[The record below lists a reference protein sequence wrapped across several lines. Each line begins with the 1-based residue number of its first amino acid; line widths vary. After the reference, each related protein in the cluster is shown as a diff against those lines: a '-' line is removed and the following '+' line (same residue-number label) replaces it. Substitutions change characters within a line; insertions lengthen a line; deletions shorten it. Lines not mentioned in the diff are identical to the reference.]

1 MKKIMAF
8 VLSIAVIF
16 SFAACEAGT
25 IPSYYGK
32 TVVSV
37 TLADTPDYIKGET
50 LNPADVDLR
59 VVYDDN
65 TEAYFTGAELG
76 LKPGDATHTKNSYDL
91 LNSVNYF
98 SVVYGTNRDG
108 KQVVDQVNDY
118 LWPIQIAAVDVSTLD
133 ITIDPSNADKEIAV
147 NGTIAD
153 VDLAGLTYS
162 VEFAN
167 GNTKSIDPA
176 KLTNV
181 TWPITVSSFE
191 LKGSTATTGN
201 VSVVLKD
208 SVTNATLTSD
218 WTLAVVSDDDPI
230 ESIDIVINDGYE
242 IFEHGTNT
250 LAQILSNSKLVAT
263 RESEEE
269 ETITA
274 DSVVF
279 DDYQNTVNVQDYGR
293 SYDVTVVYG
302 GDTYTTTLSFDWTTD
317 YPTAVTVAQADP
329 NKTYTDGQTVSPAD
343 FSYTVTSWAS
353 KYDKYTDSEKAALCN
368 SGDFTVQN
376 AQILTGEQST
386 QNTGSHSIK
395 IVWSDENLRDKVQ
408 VSGVSQVTLAKK
420 G

>member
-108 KQVVDQVNDY
+108 KQVVDKINDY

-147 NGTIAD
+147 NGTMAD
-153 VDLAGLTYS
+153 VDLSGLTYS

-250 LAQILSNSKLVAT
+250 LAQIISNSKLVAT
-263 RESEEE
+263 RESGEE
-269 ETITA
+269 ETISA
-274 DSVVF
+274 SVVF
-279 DDYQNTVNVQDYGR
+279 DDYQNSVNVQDYGR
-293 SYDVTVVYG
+293 SYDATVTFNSEKYA
-302 GDTYTTTLSFDWTTD
+302 TKLTFEWTTD
-317 YPTAVTVAQADP
+317 YPTAVTATPASS
-329 NKTYTDGQTVSPAD
+329 TREYTDGQVVSPAD
-343 FSYTVTSWAS
+343 FTYEVTAWKSTYEDYTE
-353 KYDKYTDSEKAALCN
+353 SEEKALCN
-368 SGDFTVQN
+368 SDDFIVQN

-386 QNTGSHSIK
+386 ETTKTHNIK
-395 IVWSDENLRDKVQ
+395 IVWADEDLR
-408 VSGVSQVTLAKK
+408 SSVTVTAPSTVNLAKK

>member
-37 TLADTPDYIKGET
+37 TLADAPDYIKGET

-65 TEAYFTGAELG
+65 TETIFTGAELG
-76 LKPGDATHTKNSYDL
+76 LKPGDATHVKNSYDL
-91 LNSVNYF
+91 LNSINYF

-108 KQVVDQVNDY
+108 KQVVDTVNDY
-118 LWPIQIAAVDVSTLD
+118 EWPIQIAAVDVSTLD

-153 VDLAGLTYS
+153 VDFSGLAYS

-167 GNTKSIDPA
+167 GNTKSINPK
-176 KLTNV
+176 KLVSTV
-181 TWPITVSSFE
+181 WPISADSFE
-191 LKGSTATTGN
+191 LSGSTATTGE

-208 SVTNATLTSD
+208 SVTKAALSSA

-230 ESIDIVINDGYE
+230 ESIDIVINEGYE

-250 LAQILSNSKLVAT
+250 LAQIISNSKFVAT
-263 RESEEE
+263 RESGEEE
-269 ETITA
+269 PIVATV
-274 DSVVF
+274 DF
-279 DDYQNTVNVQDYGR
+279 DDYQNSVEVQNYGR
-293 SYDVTVVYG
+293 SYDATVTYNG
-302 GDTYTTTLSFDWTTD
+302 EKYATTLSFDWTTD
-317 YPTAVTVAQADP
+317 YPTAVTVAPADP
-329 NKTYTDGQTVSPAD
+329 NKTYTDGQTVSPDD
-343 FSYTVTSWAS
+343 FTYTATSWAS
-353 KYDKYTDSEKAALCN
+353 DYEKYTDSEKTALCN
-368 SGDFTVQN
+368 SDDFTVQN
-376 AQILTGEQST
+376 AQILEGEQST
-386 QNTGSHSIK
+386 DNTKPHSIK
-395 IVWSDENLRDKVQ
+395 IVWSDESLRTKVQ
-408 VSGVSQVTLAKK
+408 VSGVSEVTLAKK